1 MESQVSKTKTKSLE
15 VRKADIFLLLA
26 FAGPLIASQL
36 FFTGENLSSFKTV
49 QYVYLVV
56 GLIGISLAILFAVVN
71 FPEVRQGLLEFSSF

>member
-1 MESQVSKTKTKSLE
+1 MGFQVSTTAHFFQA
-15 VRKADIFLLLA
+15 RKLILFRLIQA

-56 GLIGISLAILFAVVN
+56 GLIGISLAILFAVVK
-71 FPEVRQGLLEFSSF
+71 FPEVRQGLS